1 MRSWSEFPRRSVPS
15 IPSNHSRPCIQ
26 AYTDRKNERNSRFDS
41 SVLDFS
47 VRVLHELEDH
57 LRHLRLCSL
66 IHSETRMGGFRDQI
80 RQSHESGEPTRRRRE
95 GRGGRERR
103 KGGEGKEEE
112 MSFVPVEVVLVS
124 LQLPC

>member
-1 MRSWSEFPRRSVPS
+1 
-15 IPSNHSRPCIQ
+15 
-26 AYTDRKNERNSRFDS
+26 
-41 SVLDFS
+41 
-47 VRVLHELEDH
+47 
-57 LRHLRLCSL
+57 
-66 IHSETRMGGFRDQI
+66 MGGFRDQI